1 MKNFWIIVFTT
12 LYSGLAL
19 ACPGCVGANPQDKYL
34 VYILGGF
41 VLLTYIPFYFLF
53 RMIAKNKNAHIQ
65 HSVEESTP
73 PTP

>member
-1 MKNFWIIVFTT
+1 MKKIVFAAFIT

-19 ACPGCVGANPQDKYL
+19 ACPGCVGSNPQDKYL

-65 HSVEESTP
+65 HSVEETTP